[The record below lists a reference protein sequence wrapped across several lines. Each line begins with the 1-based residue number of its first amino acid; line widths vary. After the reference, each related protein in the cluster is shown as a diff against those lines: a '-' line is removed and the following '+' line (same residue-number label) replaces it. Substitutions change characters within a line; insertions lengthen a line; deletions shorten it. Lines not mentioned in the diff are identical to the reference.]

1 MIKKVVLFSLIS
13 VSLLIGCSD
22 DSDTTSSQT
31 STTVWEQKSQML
43 TNWVDNFI
51 IPNYNNLSEKLS
63 EIETLSTAFT
73 SNPNQQS
80 LELVRSAW
88 IEAYKSWQY
97 VEMFNVGPAEQSF
110 YNLKMNIY
118 PTTTEKIEALI
129 ASGEYASLDNSPYNS
144 AQGFPALDY
153 LLYGVASDDS
163 SIIALYSSS
172 PNYGSYLTEII
183 NRMISNTNYVITEWD
198 SYRERFISSVENTA
212 TSSANKMANDFIYY
226 YEKGFRTNKIG
237 IPIGVFSNGS
247 QFPEKVEA
255 YYNQNISGILALEA
269 INAIKTFFD
278 GNGSYSLK
286 QFIDNFATD
295 ELANLSSDIS
305 AQFSL
310 VQSNIE
316 ALDSNFANQ
325 INNGLNQINVT
336 YDNIQTGTVMLKT
349 DMLTVLQ
356 IATDYVDADG
366 D

>member
-153 LLYGVASDDS
+153 LL
-163 SIIALYSSS
+163 
-172 PNYGSYLTEII
+172 
-183 NRMISNTNYVITEWD
+183 
-198 SYRERFISSVENTA
+198 
-212 TSSANKMANDFIYY
+212 
-226 YEKGFRTNKIG
+226 
-237 IPIGVFSNGS
+237 
-247 QFPEKVEA
+247 
-255 YYNQNISGILALEA
+255 
-269 INAIKTFFD
+269 
-278 GNGSYSLK
+278 
-286 QFIDNFATD
+286 
-295 ELANLSSDIS
+295 
-305 AQFSL
+305 
-310 VQSNIE
+310 
-316 ALDSNFANQ
+316 
-325 INNGLNQINVT
+325 
-336 YDNIQTGTVMLKT
+336 
-349 DMLTVLQ
+349 
-356 IATDYVDADG
+356 
-366 D
+366 